1 MKNQRVQKPQ
11 IRISAKLREA
21 MRLHV
26 REGLTITAACEAADM
41 SRQGWHK
48 AMKRAAVGVEL
59 ETELETEKGRFVA
72 EVESRRSIFN
82 APALEMAADLMR
94 NAKSESVRAR
104 MVEFLAGYGQPQ
116 KQTTSRPVTPQPV
129 TPGYSYP
136 TPPAHSA
143 DEDDG
148 GLIRFA

>member
-48 AMKRAAVGVEL
+48 AMKRAAVRV
-59 ETELETEKGRFVA
+59 ELETEKGRFVA

-82 APALEMAADLMR
+82 APALEVAADFMR